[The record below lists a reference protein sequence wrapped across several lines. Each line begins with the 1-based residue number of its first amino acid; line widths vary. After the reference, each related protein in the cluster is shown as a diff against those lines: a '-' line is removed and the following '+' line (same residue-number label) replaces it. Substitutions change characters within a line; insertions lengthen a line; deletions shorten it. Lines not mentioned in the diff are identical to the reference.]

1 MPVRTREAAVKLL
14 VKTFN
19 GGYSNYLFEAFIK
32 NNPGISQSDTRFLK
46 ALYFGAV
53 RKLLL
58 LDRLISERCSSPYEK
73 LPEMIKMVLRVGL
86 YQLLFMESVPAR
98 AAVHESVE
106 LAKKYGHRGTVKLV
120 NALLRKADRERKE
133 LTGWMAGAEHG
144 SVNEIAAVT
153 SHPVWLVERYMENFG
168 RAKALEVLKRN
179 NEIPPQNFRVRKKDE
194 LESAIAEH
202 GLELER
208 NRFNNLGVEL
218 KGGGSKPALD
228 LFRNG
233 VIAPQ
238 DQSSLIAVSLMK
250 DIKGRILELCCG
262 RGNKSEAMLEY
273 ADKNAFIVNGDSSAS
288 RLMEFK
294 NLGRPRLNPVCLDI
308 TGKPPFNVK
317 FDAIFLDAPCSNLGT
332 VRRHPEIKY
341 RRTPEQIALFAEF
354 QLDALLA
361 ASELLAPSGLL
372 VYAVCSIEPEETNDV
387 IECFMQKTEGFSLD
401 DIGERFGDLK
411 IGGLTDGK
419 FLRILPGTHGMDG
432 FFAAI
437 LRSPSYDNRQ
447 GGL

>member
-14 VKTFN
+14 VKTLN
-19 GGYSNYLFEAFIK
+19 GGYSNYLFESFIK
-32 NNPGISQSDTRFLK
+32 KNPGISQNDTGFLK
-46 ALYFGAV
+46 ALYLGVV

-58 LDRLISERCSSPYEK
+58 LDRLIGERCSSPYEK

-86 YQLLFMESVPAR
+86 YQLLFMESVPPR

-106 LAKKYGHRGTVKLV
+106 LAKKYGHRGTAKLV
-120 NALLRKADRERKE
+120 NAILRKADRERKE
-133 LTGWMAGAEHG
+133 LIGWMIRAEDG
-144 SVNEIAAVT
+144 SVNEIADVT
-153 SHPVWLVERYMENFG
+153 SHPVWLVERYIQNFG
-168 RAKALEVLKRN
+168 REKGLEVLKHN

-194 LESAIAEH
+194 LESGAAEH

-228 LFRNG
+228 LLRDG

-250 DIKGRILELCCG
+250 DLKGRILELCCG

-273 ADKNAFIVNGDSSAS
+273 IDDKAVIVNGDHSAS

-294 NLGRPRLNPVCLDI
+294 NLGRQRLNPVCFDI
-308 TGKPPFNVK
+308 TAKPPFNVE

-354 QLDALLA
+354 QLNALLA
-361 ASELLAPSGLL
+361 ASELLAEGGLL
-372 VYAVCSIEPEETNDV
+372 VYAVCSIEPEETNCV
-387 IECFMQKTEGFSLD
+387 IECFMEKTEGFALD
-401 DIGERFGDLK
+401 DVGERHTALK
-411 IGGLTDGK
+411 SGGLTDGK

-437 LRSPSYDNRQ
+437 LRISPHENRR
-447 GGL
+447 